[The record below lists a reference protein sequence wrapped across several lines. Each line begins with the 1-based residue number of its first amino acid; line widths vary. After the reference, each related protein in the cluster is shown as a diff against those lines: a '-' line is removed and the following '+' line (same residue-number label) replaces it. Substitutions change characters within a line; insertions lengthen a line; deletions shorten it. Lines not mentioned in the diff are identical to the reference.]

1 VRRRS
6 PHRAPHLRYG
16 AAFLLTALAAAS
28 AAAAPA
34 AKLTVVPWNEA
45 SVPFWFDAADSLAR
59 RAWPLDTPTDSL
71 RTLSANWTTAEPEVD
86 GSLDEWR
93 LVRWND
99 LAGTA
104 SMVRGRYNGPD
115 DFGLRFALQWTP
127 NGLYFGARLRDDS
140 TAVDPAPVHTMA
152 SITLA
157 LASQSPLVERYWMGG
172 SRRFRVRTDGT
183 VDGWTDLRNKR
194 PEPFDA
200 AVLVS
205 ARTHLETAT
214 AASTS
219 HTIELFVP
227 WSALYPALPGEP
239 IGLLANV
246 LVDDVDGDSDKLAAW
261 SVIPGRSA
269 SRPAWAPLDFGAGP
283 APGTLLASLASF
295 YPELA
300 CEWVVVPWRSTVLPA
315 GTIEVSARGAWD
327 LRPTRARF
335 DGRGPAFFRVM
346 PLPAADGV
354 WPAARSAT
362 VIWRLP
368 DNSQVRHWEVT
379 LPVEN
384 AALAMARP
392 RLPAVISAE
401 FGNAADDA
409 VRFDLAQRQRDA
421 MGEWTARRH
430 HATGILVWRNTMW
443 ARIDRSLAGAVP
455 MKALRE
461 HQLPRDLVLQRGFR
475 SALDGSVQPY
485 ALYVPP
491 AAASSGD
498 AAATPLPLLVV
509 LHDIDTDEM
518 ATIESTSLVAQCRRR
533 GWALLAPHG
542 RGNAGYLG
550 GGERDVLE
558 AIADV
563 RALLPVDGR
572 RIYLTGLGMGGTGTW
587 LLALRNPQLFAAACI
602 VSGYGD
608 LEQSGIFQL
617 LRYQPAEHGWF
628 DDHNPVRLLRPDPTT
643 AFRIVHGEH
652 DAVISP
658 VHPRVM
664 HARLEELGVAHAYR
678 LDPRGDHGPRFFDDD
693 LQASLDFLAA
703 HARAADGVADAARMT
718 VAGAPIADVFGR
730 GPFAIVYGT
739 GAAAPSGDAAL
750 QAAGTDRSV
759 ATHLADAWRARANGT
774 AVVLPDTAVTAALRA
789 GTNLVLVGTL
799 ATNAVL
805 AQLGESSPVRWDQ
818 DTFTVGDKAYPASK
832 YGIAFATLDPAHR
845 DRTWVVVAGMQGQ
858 LDLLPNTLFGLGAG
872 YAIVHPTRGLV
883 EVGNFTPE
891 SK

>member
-1 VRRRS
+1 MDAGAPPATS
-6 PHRAPHLRYG
+6 PRAVPRHG

-45 SVPFWFDAADSLAR
+45 SLPFWFDAADSLAR

-71 RTLSANWTTAEPEVD
+71 RTLSASWTAPAPDVD
-86 GSLDEWR
+86 GQLGEWR

-99 LAGTA
+99 LAGAA
-104 SMVRGRYNGPD
+104 SLVRGRNNGPD
-115 DFGLRFALQWTP
+115 DFGLHFALQWSAE
-127 NGLYFGARLRDDS
+127 GLWFGARLRDDS
-140 TAVDPAPVHTMA
+140 TAVDPAPLHAMA
-152 SITLA
+152 KVTLA
-157 LASQSPLVERYWMGG
+157 IASRSPLVERYWLGG

-183 VDGWTDLRNKR
+183 VDAWTDLRNKR
-194 PEPFDA
+194 AEPFDA
-200 AVLVS
+200 TALGVR

-214 AASTS
+214 AAGAS
-219 HTIELFVP
+219 HTLELFVP

-246 LVDDVDGDSDKLAAW
+246 LVDDVDGDTDKLAAW
-261 SVIPGRSA
+261 SVFPGRSA
-269 SRPAWAPLDFGAGP
+269 PRPGWTPLDFGAGP

-300 CEWVVVPWRSTVLPA
+300 CEWVVVPWRSAGLPA
-315 GTIEVSARGAWD
+315 GTVEVSATGAWD
-327 LRPTRARF
+327 LGATRARV
-335 DGRGPAFFRVM
+335 DGRGPAFFRLT
-346 PLPAADGV
+346 PLPSADGV
-354 WPAARSAT
+354 WPGARTAT

-368 DNSQVRHWEVT
+368 DNARERRWQVT

-384 AALAMARP
+384 AALQMARP
-392 RLPAVISAE
+392 PLPAVMSAE

-409 VRFDLAQRQRDA
+409 ARFDLAQRQRDA
-421 MGEWTARRH
+421 MGEWSARRH
-430 HATGILVWRNTMW
+430 HATGILAWRNAMW
-443 ARIDRSLAGAVP
+443 ARIDQSLAAAVP
-455 MKALRE
+455 KKALRE

-491 AAASSGD
+491 AAAGPGD
-498 AAATPLPLLVV
+498 AAASPLPLLVV

-518 ATIESTSLVAQCRRR
+518 ATLESTSLVAQCRRR

-550 GGERDVLE
+550 AGERDVLE
-558 AIADV
+558 AIASV
-563 RALLPVDGR
+563 RASLPVDGR

-628 DDHNPVRLLRPDPTT
+628 DDHNPVRLLRPDPAT

-658 VHPRVM
+658 VHPRIM

-703 HARAADGVADAARMT
+703 HARPADGVRGCREIDGRRGADR
-718 VAGAPIADVFGR
+718 R
-730 GPFAIVYGT
+730 R
-739 GAAAPSGDAAL
+739 L
-750 QAAGTDRSV
+750 
-759 ATHLADAWRARANGT
+759 RAR
-774 AVVLPDTAVTAALRA
+774 
-789 GTNLVLVGTL
+789 
-799 ATNAVL
+799 
-805 AQLGESSPVRWDQ
+805 
-818 DTFTVGDKAYPASK
+818 TV
-832 YGIAFATLDPAHR
+832 R
-845 DRTWVVVAGMQGQ
+845 DRLWHGRR
-858 LDLLPNTLFGLGAG
+858 GA
-872 YAIVHPTRGLV
+872 VR
-883 EVGNFTPE
+883 
-891 SK
+891 